1 MCKQSLFATSVQ
13 TRYTVSVCIRGIRA
27 LPSLP
32 SHSSADARTHGVSA
46 QDFLSNPLSMATHFL
61 SSLFGGGASSGIL
74 GMPGLPGLPAGM
86 FGGSSAAAE
95 SAPGLPAAGPAP
107 SDTLAFIAA
116 WAPESA
122 PSAQGAPAPLAP
134 AHAAGAAHMA
144 HKHVHAHV
152 PHAKQADAAAPAAA
166 HWDHIV
172 EAVHRMGAARW
183 DAARARL
190 ATSTP
195 ARRLL
200 REGGPADRTS
210 GRAAAS
216 LHRRMPVSSGCPSCV
231 LAASCSDSHSEL
243 LCMFKEFIL
252 SPLSSLVLR
261 LASTCANQAAAER
274 VLTGVLLAG
283 PMLSARTLRRRHPR

>member
-1 MCKQSLFATSVQ
+1 MRLVPAQALLLPCIFALALAAPAASQPVRTDSCFKPLLLQLQQRVFPQQTLTHASTACLPPLCKHSRAIVKQCLCAFTAYVPRQARPRTPARTLV
-13 TRYTVSVCIRGIRA
+13 RTVS
-27 LPSLP
+27 L
-32 SHSSADARTHGVSA
+32 A

-74 GMPGLPGLPAGM
+74 GMPGLPGLPAGL

-107 SDTLAFIAA
+107 ADTPAFTAA

-134 AHAAGAAHMA
+134 ARAAGAAHMA
-144 HKHVHAHV
+144 HKHVHAHM
-152 PHAKQADAAAPAAA
+152 PHMKQADAAAPAAA

-183 DAARARL
+183 EAARARL

-200 REGGPADRTS
+200 REGGPAGRTS
-210 GRAAAS
+210 GRAAAP
-216 LHRRMPVSSGCPSCV
+216 LHGRVPVSSGCPSCM
-231 LAASCSDSHSEL
+231 LAESC
-243 LCMFKEFIL
+243 
-252 SPLSSLVLR
+252 
-261 LASTCANQAAAER
+261 N
-274 VLTGVLLAG
+274 
-283 PMLSARTLRRRHPR
+283 